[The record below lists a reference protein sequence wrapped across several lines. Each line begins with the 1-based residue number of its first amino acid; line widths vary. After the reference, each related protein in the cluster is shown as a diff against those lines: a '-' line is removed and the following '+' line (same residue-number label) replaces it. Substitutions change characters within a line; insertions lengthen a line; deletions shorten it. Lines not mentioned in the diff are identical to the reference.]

1 MQASS
6 EHTSVE
12 RAFVR
17 IREGQ
22 VHYRT
27 AGRGDRVLWMIHASP
42 ASSWN
47 LVPLMS
53 ELAATRRVIAPDTP
67 GNGDSVPLG
76 LAKPEIENYAEAAV
90 RTMDALGLERV
101 DLYGSHT
108 GAHIAMEIAI
118 ARPERVGRLV
128 IDGLGMF
135 SPEDKIEFDAR
146 YAPAV
151 EPDTFGSQFWWAW
164 HFVRDQAWFFP
175 YFRAD
180 AAHNRGAGAPSADR
194 LHAVVVE
201 VLKSV
206 RTYHL
211 AYRAS
216 FRHQDRQR
224 LPLVTVPTLSLADE
238 ADPLKAGVHDVA
250 RLVKGA
256 RRAIV
261 PGESTPAGRRAKA
274 DLIASFLDGAT
285 VGEPGNA

>member
-1 MQASS
+1 MTS
-6 EHTSVE
+6 EHTAVE
-12 RAFVR
+12 RGFVR

-27 AGRGDRVLWMIHASP
+27 AGRGDRPLWMIHASP

-53 ELAATRRVIAPDTP
+53 ELAASRRVIAPDTP
-67 GNGDSVPLG
+67 GNGDSVPLT
-76 LAKPEIENYAEAAV
+76 LAKPEIADYAEAAV
-90 RTMDALGLERV
+90 RAMDALGLERV

-128 IDGLGMF
+128 LDGLGMF
-135 SPEDKIEFDAR
+135 SPEDKVEFEAR

-151 EPDTFGSQFWWAW
+151 EPDAFGSQFWWAW

-180 AAHNRGAGAPSADR
+180 AAHNRGAGAPAAER
-194 LHAVVVE
+194 MHAVVVE

-216 FRHQDRQR
+216 FRHPDRQR
-224 LPLVTVPTLSLADE
+224 LPLVNVPTLSMADE
-238 ADPLKAGVHDVA
+238 ADPLNVGVREVA

-256 RRAIV
+256 RRAIIA
-261 PGESTPAGRRAKA
+261 GESTPAGRREKA
-274 DLIASFLDGAT
+274 AMIAAFLDGAA
-285 VGEPGNA
+285 VGEAGDA

>member
-1 MQASS
+1 MSS
-6 EHTSVE
+6 AEHTSVD

-27 AGRGDRVLWMIHASP
+27 AGTGGRPLWMIHASP

-47 LVPLMS
+47 LVPLLA

-76 LAKPEIENYAEAAV
+76 LPKPEIADYADAAV
-90 RTMDALGLERV
+90 RTMDALGLDRV

-118 ARPERVGRLV
+118 GFPDRVGRLV
-128 IDGLGMF
+128 LDGLGMF
-135 SPEDKIEFDAR
+135 SPADKVEFEAR

-151 EPDTFGSQFWWAW
+151 EPDAFGSQFWWAW
-164 HFVRDQAWFFP
+164 HFVRDQVWYFP
-175 YFRAD
+175 YFRSD
-180 AAHNRGAGAPSADR
+180 PAHNRGLGLPAPER

-201 VLKSV
+201 VLKSI

-216 FRHQDRQR
+216 FRHPDRAR
-224 LPLVTVPTLSLADE
+224 LPLVNVPTLSMADE
-238 ADPLKAGVHDVA
+238 ADPLNVGVAEVA

-256 RRAIV
+256 RRAVV
-261 PGESTPAGRRAKA
+261 PGEATPAGRRAKA
-274 DLIASFLDGAT
+274 ALIAAFLDGAA
-285 VGEPGNA
+285 VGEAGEA